1 MSAVDLKPL
10 AERAGLND
18 YELSQI
24 SDLLGIQWAPMN
36 IPMSRRLQ
44 TLAAFVWIYLILFGE
59 ALAIYLFIQLVYS
72 RFWWAAILYGVWMLN
87 DIDICHRGGRVSQWV
102 RNWTWWRY
110 LCDYF
115 PINLVKTVDL
125 DPSKNY
131 MFAIFPH
138 GVISLGAFGSFC
150 TNATNFHKL
159 FPGMSCHLITLGGHF
174 LVPFFRDLALA
185 IGMCASSEQSLLH
198 LLDQKKYE
206 GNAVCMIIGGA
217 AEALDAHPK
226 EYKVILSRR
235 KGFIRVAMKSGA
247 SLVPVFS
254 FGETDLFHPPN
265 NPENS
270 LLRRFQ
276 EKVRQWTGISP
287 MFPMGRGLF
296 QYSYG
301 VLPIRSP
308 VTTVVGAPM
317 EVKRNLE
324 PTNEEIDAVHAE
336 FTKRLQTLFETE
348 KVKYL
353 KYHEEATLV
362 IT

>member
-1 MSAVDLKPL
+1 MM
-10 AERAGLND
+10 EN
-18 YELSQI
+18 LSPIIEKLSKTFSQV
-24 SDLLGIQWAPMN
+24 STLLGIQWAPMD

-44 TLAAFVWIYLILFGE
+44 TFAAFLWIYLILFGE
-59 ALAIYLFIQLVYS
+59 AFAIYLFIQLVYS
-72 RFWWAAILYGVWMLN
+72 KYWWAVLIYGVWMLN
-87 DIDICHRGGRVSQWV
+87 DIEICNRGGRSSEWV
-102 RNWTWWRY
+102 RNWIWWRY
-110 LCDYF
+110 LADYF
-115 PINLVKTVDL
+115 PIKLVKTVDL

-131 MFAIFPH
+131 MFACFPH
-138 GVISLGAFGSFC
+138 GVISLGAFSSFC
-150 TNATNFHKL
+150 TNATDFKKL
-159 FPGMSCHLITLGGHF
+159 FPGMTCHLITLGGHF

-185 IGMCASSEQSLLH
+185 LGICSSSEQSLLY
-198 LLDQKKYE
+198 LLDKKKYE
-206 GNAVCMIIGGA
+206 GNCACMIIGGA

-247 SLVPVFS
+247 ALVPVFS
-254 FGETDLFHPPN
+254 FGETDLFRPLN

-276 EKVRQWTGISP
+276 EKVRQITGISP

-301 VLPIRSP
+301 VLPIRAP

-336 FTKRLQTLFETE
+336 FTQRLQTLFETE

-353 KYHEEATLV
+353 KYHEEAKLV

>member
-1 MSAVDLKPL
+1 MIENLSSIVEALSKSF
-10 AERAGLND
+10 
-18 YELSQI
+18 SQI
-24 SDLLGIQWAPMN
+24 STLLGIQWAPMD

-44 TLAAFVWIYLILFGE
+44 TFAAFLWIYLILFGE
-59 ALAIYLFIQLVYS
+59 AFAIYLFIRLVYS
-72 RFWWAAILYGVWMLN
+72 K
-87 DIDICHRGGRVSQWV
+87 SEWV
-102 RNWTWWRY
+102 RSWIWWRY
-110 LCDYF
+110 LADYF
-115 PINLVKTVDL
+115 PIKLVKTVDL

-131 MFAIFPH
+131 MFACFPH

-150 TNATNFHKL
+150 TNATDFKKL
-159 FPGMSCHLITLGGHF
+159 FPGMTCHLITLGGHF
-174 LVPFFRDLALA
+174 LVPLFRDLALA
-185 IGMCASSEQSLLH
+185 LGICSSSEQSLLY
-198 LLDQKKYE
+198 LLDKKKYE
-206 GNAVCMIIGGA
+206 GNCACMIIGGA

-226 EYKVILSRR
+226 EYKVILNRR

-247 SLVPVFS
+247 ALVPVFS
-254 FGETDLFHPPN
+254 FGETDIFRPPN

-276 EKVRQWTGISP
+276 EKVRQLTGISP
-287 MFPMGRGLF
+287 MFPMGRGVF

-301 VLPIRSP
+301 VLPIRAP

-336 FTKRLQTLFETE
+336 FTERLQTLFETE
-348 KVKYL
+348 KKKYL
-353 KYHEEATLV
+353 KYYEEARLV